1 MRAFALAPFP
11 GNLQTVVSV
20 LLSISVAA
28 IILGASAAMMVKVTD
43 LEDAAAA
50 TSPDSFAIFMAHK
63 T

>member
-1 MRAFALAPFP
+1 MRALALAPFP

-28 IILGASAAMMVKVTD
+28 IILGASAAMMVSVTGF
-43 LEDAAAA
+43 ENTAAS
-50 TSPDSFAIFMAHK
+50 SPDNFAIFMTHK

>member
-1 MRAFALAPFP
+1 MRALALAPFP

-28 IILGASAAMMVKVTD
+28 IILGASAAMMVTVTGF
-43 LEDAAAA
+43 EDAAAS
-50 TSPDSFAIFMAHK
+50 SPDSFAIFMTHR